1 MPRTP
6 KTLAIGATVLV
17 LAACS
22 SSPTASSTSAA
33 TTPTATS
40 PASTSTT
47 STSPAAASTT
57 AASTPAATTAQAVS
71 QTSLD
76 PCQLVTRAEASAL
89 ASATFGAG
97 KEEAFGGG
105 GKGCVYGAQ
114 TLNVL
119 TVEVAQAS
127 DPAAAQAAWS
137 TEQAKAQD
145 ALKQGAPAGAPV
157 TLKTAA
163 LSGLGDRAAT
173 ATATAKIAGQT
184 ISISGIYVLKGAV
197 FFAFQDLVL
206 GRSAPAT
213 GALSSEATTVLGR
226 LP

>member
-22 SSPTASSTSAA
+22 SSPTASSTSS
-33 TTPTATS
+33 TTSVASTSAATS
-40 PASTSTT
+40 PASTSPA
-47 STSPAAASTT
+47 STSPT

-89 ASATFGAG
+89 ASATFAAG

-114 TLNVL
+114 TLNVF

-137 TEQAKAQD
+137 TEQARAQA

-157 TLKTAA
+157 TLKAA
-163 LSGLGDRAAT
+163 PLSGLGDRAAT

-206 GRSAPAT
+206 GRAAPAT
-213 GALSSEATTVLGR
+213 GALRSEATTVLGR

>member
-40 PASTSTT
+40 R
-47 STSPAAASTT
+47 PAAASTT